1 MSIMQPAAGSI
12 SQMSTNIGTGVQQQ
26 QQQQQ
31 PSSSTAGVASTAAVK
46 TVDLD
51 KIYEWINELCAPSTR
66 ENALIELR

>member
-12 SQMSTNIGTGVQQQ
+12 SQMSTNIVQQQ
-26 QQQQQ
+26 QH
-31 PSSSTAGVASTAAVK
+31 PSSSTAGVASTAAVAHQVVK